1 MNRASR
7 QPRLEHHG
15 AGHRFM
21 VDGKP
26 FVMLSGEV
34 HNSSASS
41 LNYMEPI
48 WERMVALH
56 LNTLIVPLYWE
67 LVEPAEGQFDLALVD
82 GLIAGAHEHGLRLVF
97 LWFATWKNATSSYVP
112 PWVKVDVERFPR
124 MQGAGGRDSHAIT
137 CFSEAACQADAAAFA
152 AVMRRIA
159 EVDAEQHTVLAMQV
173 ENETGV
179 LGTSR
184 DRCSA
189 AEAAFAEPVPEALTA
204 YVRTHRESLV
214 PALREVWEGAG
225 SRRSG
230 SWPEVFGEWADEVF
244 MAWHTARYVDRVAAA
259 GKEAYD
265 LPMVAN
271 AWLIQDALQVPGQ
284 YPSGGPVHTML
295 DVWKAGAPHID
306 ILAPD
311 IYLPDFRQVC
321 EAYSR
326 ADNPLFI
333 PEARRD
339 ARAASAVLY
348 AIGAHEVLCY
358 APFGIDGIAA
368 DHPLRESYRLL
379 AQMMPVIAE
388 LQGQGRMAG
397 LMQQADHE
405 QWVTRLG
412 GYYLRSETTRP
423 LDADR
428 VPGGALIL
436 SVGPDEF
443 VLAGRGVNVQ
453 FSTVPAEQP
462 DVEFLWLETGTY
474 TESKWVP
481 GRRLNGDETAH
492 GSTVRLGDELTVC
505 RVRLNGAVVPV
516 RHRRRW

>member
-1 MNRASR
+1 MNAASGR
-7 QPRLEHHG
+7 PHLERCG
-15 AGHRFM
+15 AGQRLM

-26 FVMLSGEV
+26 FVMLAGEV

-41 LNYMEPI
+41 LAYMEPI
-48 WERMVALH
+48 WERMVGLH

-67 LVEPAEGQFDLALVD
+67 LLEPAEGQFDMTLVD
-82 GLIAGAHEHGLRLVF
+82 GLIAGARAHGPRLVF
-97 LWFATWKNATSSYVP
+97 LWFASWKNATSSYIP
-112 PWVKVDVERFPR
+112 PWVKADVERYPR
-124 MQGAGGRDSHAIT
+124 MQGVPGQNSHAIT
-137 CFSEAACQADAAAFA
+137 CFSESACRADAAAFA
-152 AVMRRIA
+152 AVMGRIG
-159 EVDAEQHTVLAMQV
+159 EIDGEQHTVLAMQV
-173 ENETGV
+173 ENEVGV
-179 LGTSR
+179 LGTPR
-184 DRCSA
+184 DRCPA

-204 YVRTHRESLV
+204 YLHEHREGLV
-214 PALREVWEGAG
+214 PALREVWEQAG
-225 SRRSG
+225 SRRAG
-230 SWPEVFGEWADEVF
+230 GWQEVFVGWADEVF
-244 MAWHTARYVDRVAAA
+244 MAWHTARYVDRVAAG
-259 GKEAYD
+259 GKGAYD

-271 AWLIQDALQVPGQ
+271 AWLIQSEREVPGQ

-295 DVWKAGAPHID
+295 DVWKAAAPHID

-311 IYLPDFRQVC
+311 IYLPYFRRVC
-321 EAYSR
+321 ADYTR

-348 AIGAHEVLCY
+348 AIGAHDALCY
-358 APFGIDGIAA
+358 APFGIDDLQV
-368 DHPLRESYRLL
+368 DHPLRESYGLL
-379 AQMMPVIAE
+379 ARMMPVITE

-397 LMQQADHE
+397 LLQQADHE

-423 LDADR
+423 LEPER

-436 SVGPDEF
+436 SLGPDEF
-443 VLAGRGVNVQ
+443 VLAGRGVDVQ
-453 FSTVPAEQP
+453 FSTTPAAQP

-474 TESKWVP
+474 AEGQWVP

-505 RVRLNGAVVPV
+505 RVRLNGAAVPI
-516 RHRRRW
+516 RHQQRW

>member
-1 MNRASR
+1 
-7 QPRLEHHG
+7 
-15 AGHRFM
+15 
-21 VDGKP
+21 
-26 FVMLSGEV
+26 
-34 HNSSASS
+34 
-41 LNYMEPI
+41 
-48 WERMVALH
+48 
-56 LNTLIVPLYWE
+56 
-67 LVEPAEGQFDLALVD
+67 
-82 GLIAGAHEHGLRLVF
+82 
-97 LWFATWKNATSSYVP
+97 
-112 PWVKVDVERFPR
+112 
-124 MQGAGGRDSHAIT
+124 
-137 CFSEAACQADAAAFA
+137 
-152 AVMRRIA
+152 
-159 EVDAEQHTVLAMQV
+159 
-173 ENETGV
+173 
-179 LGTSR
+179 
-184 DRCSA
+184 
-189 AEAAFAEPVPEALTA
+189 
-204 YVRTHRESLV
+204 
-214 PALREVWEGAG
+214 
-225 SRRSG
+225 
-230 SWPEVFGEWADEVF
+230 

-321 EAYSR
+321 EAYCR

-348 AIGAHEVLCY
+348 AVGAHEALCY

-368 DHPLRESYRLL
+368 DHPLRESYGLL

-397 LMQQADHE
+397 LLQQADHE
-405 QWVTRLG
+405 QWVSRLG
-412 GYYLRSETTRP
+412 GHYLRSEVTRP

-453 FSTVPAEQP
+453 FSTAPAEQP
-462 DVEFLWLETGTY
+462 NVEFLWLETGTY
-474 TESKWVP
+474 TAGKWVP

-505 RVRLNGAVVPV
+505 RVRLNGAAVPI
-516 RHRRRW
+516 RHQRRW